1 MKKLKEELKYGKKGI
16 TLISLVV
23 TIIILLILAG
33 VTIATLTGEN
43 GILNQAT
50 KAKEE
55 TQKASEDELRKLTI
69 LEATTHLEEYEY
81 EDPSGAKITIPAK
94 CAVSQIEEENTLA
107 DGLVI
112 IDTNGNEWIW
122 IEVPKSIYENTVY
135 NSNGTNKPENAE
147 DYEKI
152 EKVMQKYTE
161 GYRVSGFT
169 DEWYS
174 EDQHG
179 LTKEEYDDLKKNMLK
194 SVYENGGF
202 YIGRYE
208 VGSFD
213 NPVTSSD
220 NTRKPVIQQGAYPYN
235 YVTCSQAQK
244 LSERLAIGGKTSSLI
259 FGIQW
264 DLVLKYLEQN
274 GDWDTINNDVSFY
287 LKERSGSWGNYRNSE
302 FLVPRGNKYVIY
314 VNSSFEGWLIAE
326 DDYNKL
332 LYDTTG
338 DGVLLSTGTT
348 KRNSKM
354 NIYDLA
360 GNLWEWTLEK
370 SLSTNSP
377 CAGRG
382 GAFNTEDSHS
392 VSHFFYSTTSDSGIN
407 KGFRPT
413 LW

>member
-1 MKKLKEELKYGKKGI
+1 MKNLKEELKYGKKGI

-23 TIIILLILAG
+23 TIIVLLILAG
-33 VTIATLTGEN
+33 VTIATLTGDN

-174 EDQHG
+174 EDQYG
-179 LTKEEYDDLKKNMLK
+179 LTKEEYVNLKKNMLK

-235 YVTCSQAQK
+235 YVTCSEAQK
-244 LSERLAIGGKTSSLI
+244 LSNDLSIGEKTSSLM

-264 DLVLKYLEQN
+264 DLVLKYLETK
-274 GDWDTINNDVSFY
+274 GVPESE
-287 LKERSGSWGNYRNSE
+287 LKTNSGSWGNYRNSE
-302 FLVPRGNKYVIY
+302 FLVPKGNKYTIY
-314 VNSSFEGWLIAE
+314 VDSRFEGWLIAE
-326 DDYNKL
+326 NDYNKL

-338 DGVLLSTGTT
+338 DGVLLSTGAT

-382 GAFNTEDSHS
+382 RCF
-392 VSHFFYSTTSDSGIN
+392 
-407 KGFRPT
+407 
-413 LW
+413 

>member
-1 MKKLKEELKYGKKGI
+1 MI
-16 TLISLVV
+16 V
-23 TIIILLILAG
+23 LLILAG
-33 VTIATLTGEN
+33 VTIATLTGDN
-43 GILNQAT
+43 GLLNRASE
-50 KAKEE
+50 AKEN
-55 TQKASEDELRKLTI
+55 TQIASEDELRNLTI

-135 NSNGTNKPENAE
+135 NSNRTNKPENAE

-235 YVTCSQAQK
+235 YVTCSEAQK
-244 LSERLAIGGKTSSLI
+244 LSNDLSIGEKTSSLM

-264 DLVLKYLEQN
+264 DLVLKYLETK
-274 GDWDTINNDVSFY
+274 GVPESE
-287 LKERSGSWGNYRNSE
+287 LKTNSGSWGNYRNSE
-302 FLVPRGNKYVIY
+302 FLVPKGNKYTIY
-314 VNSSFEGWLIAE
+314 VDSSFEGWLIAE

-338 DGVLLSTGTT
+338 DGVLLSTGAT

-382 GAFNTEDSHS
+382 RCF
-392 VSHFFYSTTSDSGIN
+392 
-407 KGFRPT
+407 
-413 LW
+413 